1 MGPWALALGHFNR
14 RSSVGSVSWVLSS
27 VNKKHLF
34 LEQLTSPEPPAASLR
49 LQQAPVAVPRAPPA
63 PQGLPQSVS

>member
-1 MGPWALALGHFNR
+1 MGPWALAPGHLNR
-14 RSSVGSVSWVLSS
+14 RSSVGSMSGVLSS

-49 LQQAPVAVPRAPPA
+49 L
-63 PQGLPQSVS
+63 